1 MAAPFF
7 VPKVKPLVI
16 LRSAVSDE
24 GSLQLFRMRNHP
36 RLWPHFSLL
45 LREVVPIHDYHS
57 LNPWETDLFF
67 ERDPTM
73 FAKTGQTW
81 GTPIDGNWS
90 LEDLYVFP
98 RAYEQCYF
106 MYLAL
111 AAPPQAADDERI
123 ARAYEAFPW
132 QGGYSAVDFYNQLKW
147 SVPKRKRPT
156 IIRIRYGSP
165 GIIELG
171 GLLVS
176 VAVIVE
182 RVVHTLCK
190 AAREAN
196 QTYSA
201 IHRDLQKRRL
211 LRIKTDNEIRK
222 LTPPGTGQD
231 KRAGERTGGDP
242 RRRCGK
248 AERTN

>member
-1 MAAPFF
+1 MADD
-7 VPKVKPLVI
+7 VYRI
-16 LRSAVSDE
+16 
-24 GSLQLFRMRNHP
+24 
-36 RLWPHFSLL
+36 
-45 LREVVPIHDYHS
+45 
-57 LNPWETDLFF
+57 
-67 ERDPTM
+67 
-73 FAKTGQTW
+73 
-81 GTPIDGNWS
+81 PIDGDWS

-106 MYLAL
+106 AYLAL
-111 AAPPQAADDERI
+111 AATPPSADDDRI

-147 SVPKRKRPT
+147 SVTKRKRPT

-165 GIIELG
+165 GVIELG

-176 VAVIVE
+176 IAVIIE

-190 AAREAN
+190 AAREVN

-222 LTPPGTGQD
+222 LTPLEQARISKHAEELATILD
-231 KRAGERTGGDP
+231 VDLAKLNERTSSP
-242 RRRCGK
+242 YISLKILLSLFRRMRAISEFQRRGK
-248 AERTN
+248 VRLEERRDS